1 MHEILSLWLTSQ
13 SIQIKE
19 MKNVQPT
26 NISKEKTKNDEQLY
40 YEGIKKL
47 LQIAKNHNKFDNNTS
62 VWKFIMYNLLQT
74 NDNIIQTNYKREQ

>member
-1 MHEILSLWLTSQ
+1 
-13 SIQIKE
+13 

-62 VWKFIMYNLLQT
+62 V
-74 NDNIIQTNYKREQ
+74 